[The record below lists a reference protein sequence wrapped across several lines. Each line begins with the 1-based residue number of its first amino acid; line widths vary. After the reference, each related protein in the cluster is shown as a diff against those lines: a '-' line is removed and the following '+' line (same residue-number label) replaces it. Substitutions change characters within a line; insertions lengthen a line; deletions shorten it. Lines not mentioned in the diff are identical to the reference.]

1 MKRLTGANHY
11 PGAAQTPSLTDTE
24 REIAYDRNGN
34 IITLKRYGSAGLEND
49 IAFTH
54 TGNRMTSLSDANAT
68 GSASGSKSFNYDENG
83 TLISDGRKG
92 LEMRRIGWLYL
103 SGRKRDGGG
112 DK

>member
-34 IITLKRYGSAGLEND
+34 IITLKRYGASGLEND
-49 IAFTH
+49 LAFTH
-54 TGNRMTSLSDANAT
+54 TGNRMTSLTDFNGA

-83 TLISDGRKG
+83 NLTHDGRKG
-92 LEMRRIGWLYL
+92 LEMRRIILL
-103 SGRKRDGGG
+103 SKLIRRPF
-112 DK
+112 